1 MQCVYSTY
9 SNICPVKLTALN
21 YCIANS
27 SMAHILSRFPLALG
41 ISSVLQSF
49 PLNFTFAFLYN
60 SLFVSDAGKIGRL
73 EYGYEYMGLNGKLI
87 ITPGTEKVHFAI
99 AHAINMQMGC
109 MLNGRE
115 NCGKTETIKDLAKIC
130 AIFSVIRNCTEFM
143 DFKTVHTILVG
154 LVQCGGWGILTNFNN
169 MRNTVMDAI
178 SMPIHALNMA
188 LITKRPTFQVI

>member
-1 MQCVYSTY
+1 MHGQTNGLKYWS
-9 SNICPVKLTALN
+9 
-21 YCIANS
+21 
-27 SMAHILSRFPLALG
+27 
-41 ISSVLQSF
+41 
-49 PLNFTFAFLYN
+49 FTFNASFCLEFTCLSQKFCMQFFAILLCFLFSCSFLYVT
-60 SLFVSDAGKIGRL
+60 LKIGRL
-73 EYGYEYMGLNGKLI
+73 RYGYEYMGLNGRLV

-115 NCGKTETIKDLAKIC
+115 NSGKTETIKDLAKIC

-143 DFKTVHTILVG
+143 DFKTVYTIFIG

-169 MRNTVMDAI
+169 MRNSVMNAI

>member
-1 MQCVYSTY
+1 MVFAS
-9 SNICPVKLTALN
+9 
-21 YCIANS
+21 IATVQH
-27 SMAHILSRFPLALG
+27 MHEQIY
-41 ISSVLQSF
+41 IQSSVSVYFMSKMCSSAILWIFFSF
-49 PLNFTFAFLYN
+49 LSKWKL
-60 SLFVSDAGKIGRL
+60 GRL
-73 EYGYEYMGLNGKLI
+73 AYGYEYMGLNGRLV
-87 ITPGTEKVHFAI
+87 ITPGTEKVHFAT

-130 AIFSVIRNCTEFM
+130 AIFSVIRNCTVLT
-143 DFKTVHTILVG
+143 DFKTLYTIFIG

-169 MRNTVMDAI
+169 MRNSVMDAI